1 MKSVKQLLGDKQ
13 RTPLSVAPDDSV
25 FAALEMMAKY
35 DVGAWL
41 VMEGARLAGIFSE
54 RDYARKI
61 ILQGK
66 SSRET
71 KVREIMT
78 DKVFCAKPELTVDE
92 AMAIMSQKHIRHLPV
107 MTDDNNLLG
116 IVSIGDLVKA
126 TIDEQAFVI
135 AQLEQ
140 YIAS

>member
-35 DVGAWL
+35 DVGALL

-71 KVREIMT
+71 KVCEIMT

>member
-35 DVGAWL
+35 DVGALL

>member
-35 DVGAWL
+35 DVGALL

-92 AMAIMSQKHIRHLPV
+92 AMAIMSQKHRRHLPV

>member
-13 RTPLSVAPDDSV
+13 RTPFSVTPDDSV
-25 FAALEMMAKY
+25 FTALEMMAKF
-35 DVGAWL
+35 DVGALL
-41 VMEGARLAGIFSE
+41 VMEGDRLEGIFSE

-92 AMAIMSQKHIRHLPV
+92 AMNITSQKRIRHLPV
-107 MTDDNNLLG
+107 MTADNQLLG

>member
-25 FAALEMMAKY
+25 FTALEMMAKY
-35 DVGAWL
+35 DVGALL
-41 VMEGARLAGIFSE
+41 VMEGSRLAGIFSE
-54 RDYARKI
+54 RDYARKV

-78 DKVFCAKPELTVDE
+78 DKVLCCKPELTVDE
-92 AMAIMSQKHIRHLPV
+92 AMAIMSQKRIRHLPV
-107 MTDDNNLLG
+107 MTADNQLLG

>member
-35 DVGAWL
+35 DVGALL
-41 VMEGARLAGIFSE
+41 VMEGSHLAGIFSE

-107 MTDDNNLLG
+107 MTADNNLLG

>member
-13 RTPLSVAPDDSV
+13 RTPFSVTPDDSV
-25 FAALEMMAKY
+25 FTALEMMAKF
-35 DVGAWL
+35 DVGALL
-41 VMEGARLAGIFSE
+41 VMEGDRLEGIFSE

-92 AMAIMSQKHIRHLPV
+92 AMNIMSQKRIRHLPV
-107 MTDDNNLLG
+107 MTADNK
-116 IVSIGDLVKA
+116 LVGL
-126 TIDEQAFVI
+126 DW
-135 AQLEQ
+135 
-140 YIAS
+140 

>member
-25 FAALEMMAKY
+25 FTALEMMAEY
-35 DVGAWL
+35 DVGALL
-41 VMEGARLAGIFSE
+41 VMEGTHLAGIFSE

-78 DKVFCAKPELTVDE
+78 DKVLCCKPELTVDE

-107 MTDDNNLLG
+107 MTADNQLLG

-126 TIDEQAFVI
+126 TIEEQAFVI

>member
-1 MKSVKQLLGDKQ
+1 MKSVKHLLGETP
-13 RTPLSVAPDDSV
+13 RTPFCVTPDDSV
-25 FAALEMMAKY
+25 FTALEMMAKF
-35 DVGAWL
+35 DVGALL
-41 VMEGARLAGIFSE
+41 VMDGVRLEGIFSE

-92 AMAIMSQKHIRHLPV
+92 AMNIMSQKRIRHLPV
-107 MTDDNNLLG
+107 MNADNTLLG

-135 AQLEQ
+135 AQLEH

>member
-1 MKSVKQLLGDKQ
+1 MKSIKQLLGDKQ

-35 DVGAWL
+35 DVGALL

-78 DKVFCAKPELTVDE
+78 DKVCCAKPELTVDE

-107 MTDDNNLLG
+107 MTADNNLLG